1 MTRRGRVLAAI
12 SHKEP
17 DRTPVDLGAMRSTG
31 ITAIAYHRLKAHLGM
46 TSGATHVYDVVQQ
59 LAQPEPEILEFA
71 GADVVDLGRTF
82 LTEPEDWKDFTL
94 QGGLPA
100 KVPRYVNLVSSEGG
114 WLAKHKDGTV
124 IGVMPKDAFYLSQK
138 YFPLADW
145 DGRDRAVL
153 DRLPELMEKV
163 TWSALPSAPFHE
175 PSTPGHLAE
184 VRRRAKTLFETTD
197 YAVMVG
203 FGGNLLEWGEYLCG
217 MDRFLTDLAEDRPKV
232 EALLDKLVEMHLAS
246 LEKVLD
252 AIEGYV
258 QVIQMGDDLG
268 TQLATVIS
276 PRMYRE
282 IFKPRHRLIY
292 ERVRR
297 RKGIHLFLHSC
308 GAIADIIPDLIEI
321 GVEIL
326 NPVQTS
332 GRGMEPGR
340 LKREFGKDLV
350 FWGGGCDTRDVLPDG
365 TPDEVHRHVR
375 ERIKILGAGGG
386 FVFCQVHNILPNVP
400 PANIAAM
407 YEAVRESG
415 G

>member
-1 MTRRGRVLAAI
+1 MTRRERVLAAI
-12 SHKEP
+12 AHKTP
-17 DRTPVDLGAMRSTG
+17 DRAPVDLGAMRSTG
-31 ITAIAYHRLKAHLGM
+31 MTAIAYSRLKTHLGI
-46 TSGATHVYDVVQQ
+46 TAGSTRVYDVVQQ
-59 LAQPEPEILEFA
+59 LAQPEPEILDLA
-71 GADVVDLGRTF
+71 GSDVVDLGRTF
-82 LTEPEDWKDFTL
+82 LTEPSDWKPFEL
-94 QGGLPA
+94 AGGLPA
-100 KVPRYVNLVSSEGG
+100 EIPAYADIVRHEDG
-114 WLAKHKDGTV
+114 WVAKHADGTV
-124 IGVMPKDAFYLSQK
+124 IGAMPKDAFYLSQK
-138 YFPLADW
+138 YFPLRAW
-145 DGRDRAVL
+145 DGKDLSVL

-163 TWSALPSAPFHE
+163 TWSALPSAPFHK
-175 PSTPGHLAE
+175 PLTPGHLAE
-184 VRRRAKTLFETTD
+184 IRLRAKTLFETTD
-197 YAVMVG
+197 YAVMIG

-217 MDRFLTDLAEDRPKV
+217 MDRFLMDLAEDRAKA
-232 EALLDKLVEMHLAS
+232 EALLDKLVEMHVANI
-246 LEKVLD
+246 EKVLD
-252 AIEGYV
+252 AVEGYV

-308 GAIADIIPDLIEI
+308 GAIAGIIPDLIEI

-350 FWGGGCDTRDVLPDG
+350 FWGGGCDTREVLPGG
-365 TPDEVHRHVR
+365 TPDEVRRHVR
-375 ERIKILGAGGG
+375 ERIEILGAGGG

-400 PANIAAM
+400 PANVVAM
-407 YEAVRESG
+407 YEGVKESTR
-415 G
+415 

>member
-1 MTRRGRVLAAI
+1 MTRRERVLAALA
-12 SHKEP
+12 HKEP
-17 DRTPVDLGAMRSTG
+17 DRAPVDLGAMRSTG
-31 ITAIAYHRLKAHLGM
+31 ITALAYSRLKSYLGM
-46 TSGATHVYDVVQQ
+46 TTGATRVYDVVQQ
-59 LAQPEPEILEFA
+59 LAQPEPEILDFA
-71 GADVVDLGRTF
+71 GADIVDLGRAF

-94 QGGLPA
+94 QGGVPA
-100 KVPRYVNLVSSEGG
+100 KIPSYVDFTPDDGG
-114 WLAKHKDGTV
+114 WLVRHKDGTV
-124 IGVMPKDAFYLSQK
+124 IGAMPKDAFYLSQRF
-138 YFPLADW
+138 YPLRDW
-145 DGRDRAVL
+145 DGKDRGVL
-153 DRLPELMEKV
+153 DRLPDLMEKV
-163 TWSALPSAPFHE
+163 TWSALPSAPFHK
-175 PSTPGHLAE
+175 PLTSDHLADI
-184 VRRRAKTLFETTD
+184 RRRAKMLFETTD
-197 YAVMVG
+197 YAVMIG

-217 MDRFLTDLAEDRPKV
+217 MDRFLMDLAEDRPKA
-232 EALLDKLVEMHLAS
+232 EALLDRLVEMHIANI
-246 LEKVLD
+246 EKVLD
-252 AIEGYV
+252 AVEGYV

-332 GRGMEPGR
+332 ARGMEPER

-350 FWGGGCDTRDVLPDG
+350 FWGGGCDTRDVLPSG
-365 TPDEVHRHVR
+365 TPAEVRRHVR
-375 ERIKILGAGGG
+375 ERIGILGAGGG
-386 FVFCQVHNILPNVP
+386 FVFTQVHNILPNVP

-407 YEAVRESG
+407 YEAAKE
-415 G
+415 